1 MKRIDRSVPKAL
13 RDVWQW
19 KDAIYREVKDLPVDK
34 ALSAILDRA
43 EQAAPNARAAQ
54 ARGRGKA
61 SSAK

>member
-43 EQAAPNARAAQ
+43 QQAAPTARATK
-54 ARGRGKA
+54 ARERRKT